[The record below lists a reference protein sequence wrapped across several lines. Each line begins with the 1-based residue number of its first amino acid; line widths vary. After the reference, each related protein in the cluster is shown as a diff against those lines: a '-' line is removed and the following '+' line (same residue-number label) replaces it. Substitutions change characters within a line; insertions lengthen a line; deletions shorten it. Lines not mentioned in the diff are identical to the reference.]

1 MVLKIVQTAELN
13 QKGNIIT
20 LKDITGADNILD
32 STKYAT
38 GSTNLNR
45 NIQNSIS
52 EVIITTPTNTVYSI
66 VDNLAMTTSN
76 ANIIAKGTVFPNES
90 TTKLI
95 APTDIGLTSNSLFP
109 DGIYKIEV
117 YQHYL
122 IDNIEDGT
130 GYRISDLSLTLGG
143 YTNTIKLGYVD
154 TLLGK
159 FVANNDGGTPAL
171 LASYTQFNNN
181 VLSVTGDTMLCDKP
195 IFTSVLGYTC
205 FATYKTTLYVK
216 NTTNLL
222 NCFQPKIAKISISE
236 KSCCASCKDTPQKA
250 IEDIFYGLFIIDAQ
264 FADGL
269 YDEANKG
276 ILTLNKICNN
286 EGCNC

>member
-1 MVLKIVQTAELN
+1 MALKIVQTAELN
-13 QKGNIIT
+13 QTGNLIT
-20 LKDITGADNILD
+20 LKDITGTDNILD

-52 EVIITTPTNTVYSI
+52 EVVITTPTNTVYSI
-66 VDNLAMTTSN
+66 IDNLNIVTSSI
-76 ANIIAKGTVFPNES
+76 NIIAKGTVFPNQN

-95 APTDIGLTSNSLFP
+95 TPTDIGLTSNSLFP

-122 IDNIEDGT
+122 INNIVDGT
-130 GYRISDLSLTLGG
+130 GYRINDLSLTLEG
-143 YTNTIKLGYVD
+143 YSNTIKLGYVD

-159 FVANNDGGTPAL
+159 FITNASVTPAFL
-171 LASYTQFNNN
+171 TSFTQFNNN
-181 VLSVTGDTMLCDKP
+181 VLSVISDVMLCDKP
-195 IFTSVLGYTC
+195 LFISTVNGYTC
-205 FATYKTTLYVK
+205 FATYKTTLFVK

-236 KSCCASCKDTPQKA
+236 KSCCSSCKDTPQKA